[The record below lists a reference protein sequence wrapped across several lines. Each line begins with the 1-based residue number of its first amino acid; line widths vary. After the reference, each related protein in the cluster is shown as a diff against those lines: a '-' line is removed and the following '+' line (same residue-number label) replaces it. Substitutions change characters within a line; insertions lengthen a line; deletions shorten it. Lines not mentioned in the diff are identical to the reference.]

1 MRLVR
6 GRAPGSL
13 SMSTLFSR
21 RQMGVTVLLCAS
33 GFVGPFA
40 IGVVPFAIGV
50 VDDHVWRSPFQD
62 SQGEK

>member
-40 IGVVPFAIGV
+40 IGVV
-50 VDDHVWRSPFQD
+50 DDHVWRSPFQD